1 MSTVGGNEMKHVI
14 KTSLRNEKGSVSI
27 EFLGILPFFFMFFL
41 LLWQVVGTGYA
52 VFTAKTA
59 VNDAAKVYA
68 STGSFFEASEA
79 AQKSIGTSSVIKYKK
94 LEIPVSDSNGKFK
107 IELYS
112 DHYFTFVP
120 DKWKSS
126 TTIEFKQEAFGKLL
140 TTP

>member
-1 MSTVGGNEMKHVI
+1 MKAVKKSWQNEA
-14 KTSLRNEKGSVSI
+14 GAVSI

-52 VFTAKTA
+52 VLTAKTA
-59 VNDAAKVYA
+59 VNDAAKEYA
-68 STGSFFEASEA
+68 ITGNYYEASEA
-79 AQKSIGTSSVIKYKK
+79 AKKSIGSSSVIKYKRI
-94 LEIPVSDSNGKFK
+94 EIPVSDSSGRFE
-107 IELYS
+107 IELYT

-120 DKWKSS
+120 DKWKKQ